1 MGRDDEIRLQWDRAV
16 DSWVEFVRG
25 GKDYYREFMNGP
37 ALKRMMGD
45 VGGMRVLDIACGEG
59 YFSRLYAGE
68 GASVTGVDF
77 SERMIDAAVEEEER
91 DPLGVEYHVADA
103 SDLSMLE
110 SGSFDVAFN
119 FMALMDMDDYES
131 AIGEASRVLKRGGR
145 FVFAITHPCFEIR
158 SLDGAE
164 VCGWETRI
172 SPDGAKEYLFLWVRD
187 YFRRHSD
194 SVEWKKSERRP
205 YGFTTTS
212 FHRTLSDYVN
222 ALSKHGLLV
231 RRIEEPTPTEEGVA
245 VHPSLAKHRNVP
257 HSIVIESV
265 KM

>member
-1 MGRDDEIRLQWDRAV
+1 MR
-16 DSWVEFVRG
+16 RG
-25 GKDYYREFMNGP
+25 NDYYREFMNGP

-59 YFSRLYAGE
+59 YFSRFYAGQ
-68 GASVTGVDF
+68 GAYVTGVDV
-77 SERMIDAAVEEEER
+77 SEDMIKAAVEEENR
-91 DPLGVEYHVADA
+91 APLGIEYHVADA

-110 SGSFDVAFN
+110 AESFDVAFS
-119 FMALMDMDDYES
+119 FMALMDMEDYES
-131 AIGEASRVLKRGGR
+131 AIGEASRVLKPGGR
-145 FVFAITHPCFEIR
+145 FVFAMTHPCFEIR

-172 SPDGAKEYLFLWVRD
+172 LPDGTKEHLFLRTRD
-187 YFRRHSD
+187 YFKRHSD

-222 ALSKHGLLV
+222 ALSRHGLLV